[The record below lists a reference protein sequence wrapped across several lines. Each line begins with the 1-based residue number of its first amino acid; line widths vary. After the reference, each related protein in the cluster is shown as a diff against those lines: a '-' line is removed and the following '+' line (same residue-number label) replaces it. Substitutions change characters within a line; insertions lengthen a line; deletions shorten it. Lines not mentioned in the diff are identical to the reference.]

1 MSDHDPQ
8 LQEQHRELEALK
20 ARLARQEKITGVAV
34 IVAMI
39 LAALALAL
47 LSNQLLGGE
56 WWLENLVGFIP

>member
-8 LQEQHRELEALK
+8 LQEQHRELEAVK

-56 WWLENLVGFIP
+56 WWLENLLGFIP

>member
-47 LSNQLLGGE
+47 LSNQLLGG
-56 WWLENLVGFIP
+56 

>member
-1 MSDHDPQ
+1 VSDHDPQ

-56 WWLENLVGFIP
+56 WWLENLLGFIP